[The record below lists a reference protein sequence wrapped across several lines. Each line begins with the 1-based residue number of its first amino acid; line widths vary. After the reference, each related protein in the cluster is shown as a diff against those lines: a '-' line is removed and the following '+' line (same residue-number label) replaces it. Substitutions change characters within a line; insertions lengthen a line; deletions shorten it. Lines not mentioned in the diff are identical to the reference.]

1 MADGISLL
9 LTSFLL
15 FTTSALAATY
25 MEGFLKNGNFEE
37 KPRPGAIKKTV
48 LKGKYALPSW
58 EINGFVEYISAG
70 PQPGGMYFNVAHGVH
85 AVRLGNEASISQTIT
100 IKAGSLYALTFGASR
115 TCAQDEVLRVSVG
128 TVFGDLPLQTLY
140 SSNGGDTYAW
150 GFKLNA
156 TVVKVS
162 FRNTGVQED
171 PACGPLIDAVAIK
184 ELFPPMPTRDFVLLA
199 WIFKFQRFTIDSFPQ
214 TLFSGSEILPAL
226 LCDNLVKNH
235 GFEEGPHRLV
245 NTSSGVLLP
254 PRQEDLTSPLPGWM
268 IESLKAVKFID
279 KKHFNVPFGLA
290 AVELVAGR
298 ESAIAQILRTIPD
311 KVYGLTF
318 TIGDARNGCHGSMM
332 VEAFAAKD
340 TFKVPF
346 ESKGKGEFKTVSFKF
361 KAVTARTRI
370 TFYSSYYHTRIDD
383 FGSLCGPILDEV
395 RVFPT
400 A

>member
-1 MADGISLL
+1 MALRISLL

-15 FTTSALAATY
+15 FTASALAATY

-37 KPRPGAIKKTV
+37 KPKPGAIKKTV
-48 LKGKYALPSW
+48 LQGKYALPSW

-85 AVRLGNEASISQTIT
+85 A
-100 IKAGSLYALTFGASR
+100 
-115 TCAQDEVLRVSVG
+115 DEVLRVSVG

-150 GFKLNA
+150 GFKLNSTA
-156 TVVKVS
+156 VKVT

-184 ELFPPMPTRDFVLLA
+184 ELFPPMPTRD
-199 WIFKFQRFTIDSFPQ
+199 
-214 TLFSGSEILPAL
+214 
-226 LCDNLVKNH
+226 NLVKNY

-245 NTSSGVLLP
+245 NTSNGVLLP

-298 ESAIAQILRTIPD
+298 ESAIAQILRTIPG

-346 ESKGKGEFKTVSFKF
+346 ESKGKGGFKTVSFKF
-361 KAVTARTRI
+361 KAITARTRI
-370 TFYSSYYHTRIDD
+370 TFYSSYYHTSIDD